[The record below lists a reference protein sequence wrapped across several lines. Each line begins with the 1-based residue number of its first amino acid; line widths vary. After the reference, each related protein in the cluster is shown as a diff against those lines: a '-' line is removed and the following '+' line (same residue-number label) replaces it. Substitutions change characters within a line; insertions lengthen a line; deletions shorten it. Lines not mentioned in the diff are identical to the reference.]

1 MKMEK
6 AKDATTLSRRD
17 HLFRAQRFD
26 AEDYGYAAE
35 NPVCTEGAGD
45 SERYL
50 SCLRTPDGAPFAW
63 KRTGFVCLKTCHG
76 IDNVIVDSYDLFTD
90 QQYVC
95 TLHICPYGHGSD
107 KTPKGIAYTVQPEI
121 SGQPS
126 ESAASPKR
134 EDLTVS
140 DAKEG
145 HAHLPEETIS
155 QTATDAGDRI
165 SAGISDQKRKRRSL
179 RLIPVALLAI
189 LAAAVIAGAW

>member
-90 QQYVC
+90 QQY
-95 TLHICPYGHGSD
+95 
-107 KTPKGIAYTVQPEI
+107 
-121 SGQPS
+121 
-126 ESAASPKR
+126 SAPCIFV
-134 EDLTVS
+134 LTVMVPTR
-140 DAKEG
+140 
-145 HAHLPEETIS
+145 H
-155 QTATDAGDRI
+155 
-165 SAGISDQKRKRRSL
+165 RRASL
-179 RLIPVALLAI
+179 TRFSLKSPGNPPSPRQAPSGKI
-189 LAAAVIAGAW
+189 